1 MFLEKKKIEKYMGK
15 CTDTWLYAGL
25 DTVKISSKN
34 RPVLFSLLSLNR
46 VAANDAE
53 EIKGGVYLWAIA
65 TEAEGRSEEAV
76 SENKSKHTCPILR
89 HNEIPGTSQ

>member
-34 RPVLFSLLSLNR
+34 RPLLFSLLSLNR

-76 SENKSKHTCPILR
+76 SESKSKVVITLSRRSADNSFP
-89 HNEIPGTSQ
+89 